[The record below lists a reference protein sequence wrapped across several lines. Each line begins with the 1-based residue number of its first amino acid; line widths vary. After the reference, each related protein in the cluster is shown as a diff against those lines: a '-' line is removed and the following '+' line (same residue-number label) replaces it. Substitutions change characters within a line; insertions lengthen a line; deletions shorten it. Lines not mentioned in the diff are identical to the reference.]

1 MNDES
6 RPEESSASRAH
17 GGAAAV
23 SLAGHLLELSEREK
37 EALARALH
45 DELGSSLTAINLDV
59 ASVAGQLPEGVA
71 RTRLERALRVLK
83 EAVELKRRLIQS
95 LRPSMI
101 DSLGLVATLRMEAEA
116 FEARSGI
123 ACAARFSDEPA
134 VLDPRVAMA
143 LYRVVQDT
151 LRRLETT
158 ARASRVT
165 IDLAWDEAAGT
176 HLLVI
181 ETDDPSASEAGIPF
195 QALYARMRHL
205 GGGLQC
211 RDVGAHARAGVRLVA
226 QIPAAPPRDADAAP
240 A

>member
-1 MNDES
+1 M
-6 RPEESSASRAH
+6 
-17 GGAAAV
+17 
-23 SLAGHLLELSEREK
+23 AGHLLELSEREK

-59 ASVAGQLPEGVA
+59 ASVAGQLPDGVA

-123 ACAARFSDEPA
+123 ACAASFGDEPEA
-134 VLDPRVAMA
+134 LDPRVAMA
-143 LYRVVQDT
+143 LYRVVQDV

-158 ARASRVT
+158 ARASQVT
-165 IDLAWDEAAGT
+165 IDLARDEAAGT
-176 HLLVI
+176 LLLVI
-181 ETDDPSASEAGIPF
+181 ETDDPSAGETGIPL
-195 QALYARMRHL
+195 QTLHARLRHL

-211 RDVGAHARAGVRLVA
+211 HEADAQAGIRLEARA
-226 QIPAAPPRDADAAP
+226 PNTPPRDADTSLS
-240 A
+240 